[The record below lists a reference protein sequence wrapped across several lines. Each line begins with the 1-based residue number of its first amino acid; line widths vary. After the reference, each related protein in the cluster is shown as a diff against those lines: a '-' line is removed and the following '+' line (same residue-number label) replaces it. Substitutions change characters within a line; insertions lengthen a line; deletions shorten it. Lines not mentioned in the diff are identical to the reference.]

1 MIGGTAKLVPKEM
14 QGKSLTASIAKQAAI
29 KANAI
34 QRRNRQEYTSC
45 SGFLRRPQN
54 LKQSPT

>member
-1 MIGGTAKLVPKEM
+1 M

-34 QRRNRQEYTSC
+34 QRRNRQEDNIKAVIFKPRPFKFLL
-45 SGFLRRPQN
+45 GFSTYSRTN
-54 LKQSPT
+54 I

>member
-1 MIGGTAKLVPKEM
+1 M

-34 QRRNRQEYTSC
+34 QRRNRQEDNIVKEWYLKTLKI
-45 SGFLRRPQN
+45 SGGNSGISEF
-54 LKQSPT
+54 QSN

>member
-1 MIGGTAKLVPKEM
+1 MTGGTAKLVPKEM

-34 QRRNRQEYTSC
+34 QRRNRQEVNIVKEWY
-45 SGFLRRPQN
+45 SGI
-54 LKQSPT
+54 SV

>member
-1 MIGGTAKLVPKEM
+1 MIGGTAKLVPKQM

-34 QRRNRQEYTSC
+34 QRRNRQVYNFNISLVV
-45 SGFLRRPQN
+45 GF
-54 LKQSPT
+54 